1 MAFNH
6 THQGVLL
13 CTDVAARGL
22 DFPAVT
28 HIIQYDPPGS
38 PAEYVH
44 RVGRTARAGA
54 GGHAVLVLQPH
65 EAAYTTALAAAGVG
79 RLQPLALESL
89 LDGLLPRGAQG
100 RAVRGRT
107 LESHEGAFR
116 LQARVME
123 AVSGD
128 GALKVLAAD
137 AFRSFVRA
145 YSTHPVG
152 VRHIFDK
159 RQLHLGH
166 VAHAFGLRCVLGICA
181 HMETIALFAHWERQ
195 SAPVGRALPGIH
207 ACSFGT
213 FPHKHSVHNLS
224 FYNLSVCNLSLDN
237 LSLHGLSFR
246 EAPGMLGA
254 PSTKR
259 KRSALAAGGRRK
271 GSMRQQHRTATRD

>member
-1 MAFNH
+1 MTWDFGNELGLWHFLAVVKKDLQGQMCEKPCEKYNRQTSPSTLQAARTAAFVAFNH
-6 THQGVLL
+6 ARHGVLL

-22 DFPAVT
+22 DFPAVS
-28 HIIQYDPPGS
+28 HIVQYDPPGS

-65 EAAYTTALAAAGVG
+65 ETCYVDALSAAGVG
-79 RLQPLALESL
+79 PLQPLVLESL
-89 LDGLLPRGAQG
+89 LDGLLPRGVQG
-100 RAVRGRT
+100 RVIKGRT

-128 GALKVLAAD
+128 PALKALATD

-145 YSTHPVG
+145 YATHPAG

-166 VAHAFGLRCVLGICA
+166 VAHAFGLRYV
-181 HMETIALFAHWERQ
+181 
-195 SAPVGRALPGIH
+195 
-207 ACSFGT
+207 
-213 FPHKHSVHNLS
+213 
-224 FYNLSVCNLSLDN
+224 
-237 LSLHGLSFR
+237 
-246 EAPGMLGA
+246 
-254 PSTKR
+254 
-259 KRSALAAGGRRK
+259 
-271 GSMRQQHRTATRD
+271 